1 MGEADGRLER
11 PTRAEVDLA
20 AARANFALAQRLAE
34 GRQVIAVVKAD
45 AYGHGAA
52 RVAGALSEAGCER
65 FAVLSVEE
73 GLALRASG
81 LEGSILVLGGVHEG
95 ADLAVEGRLTPVIH
109 HRGHLEAL
117 AAAAR
122 RAGRTLPVH
131 VEVDTGMRRMGVAP
145 EEADALLADVARA
158 DGLDLEGAYTHF
170 ARGDE
175 PDPAPTLEQIARFR
189 EVLAAARA
197 RGAVPRLVHCAH
209 SGGLLGGGPVFDALP
224 EMNAVRPGLM
234 LYGVAPA
241 AHLAADLRPVMS
253 FRTAVDHLRPLRPG
267 DAVGYSALFRAER
280 ATRVATLAAGY
291 ADGVP
296 VSASNRSCVLIAGQR
311 LPIVGRV
318 SMDFIGVDVGDA
330 PVALGDEATLFGE
343 APEGAPGPERR
354 LPVEEA
360 AEAAGTIAYELLVRV
375 GGRVPR
381 VYRG

>member
-1 MGEADGRLER
+1 MGGIAGRLER

-20 AARANFALAQRLAE
+20 AAGANFALAQRLAQ
-34 GRQVIAVVKAD
+34 GREVIAVVKAD

-52 RVAGALSEAGCER
+52 RVARALAEAGCRR

-73 GLALRASG
+73 GLALREWG
-81 LEGSILVLGGVHEG
+81 IEGSMLVLGGVHDG
-95 ADLAVEGRLTPVIH
+95 PDLAVEGCLTPVIH
-109 HRGHLEAL
+109 HRGHLESL

-122 RAGRTLPVH
+122 RAGTRLPVH
-131 VEVDTGMRRMGVAP
+131 VEIDTGMRRMGVPP
-145 EEADALLADVARA
+145 EEAEALLVAA
-158 DGLDLEGAYTHF
+158 AAEESLDLEGVYTHF

-189 EVLAAARA
+189 EILAGARA
-197 RGAVPRLVHCAH
+197 QGAAPRLVHCAH
-209 SGGLLGGGPVFDALP
+209 SGGLLTGKTLYDALP

-241 AHLAADLRPVMS
+241 PHLSAELRPVMS
-253 FRTAVDHLRPLRPG
+253 FRTRVDHLRSLEPG
-267 DAVGYSALFRAER
+267 DAVGYSALFQAER

-296 VSASNRSCVLIAGQR
+296 VAASNRGQVLIAGQR

-343 APEGAPGPERR
+343 APQGAPGPERR